1 MQLPSSP
8 PRVRDVLIVGAGSA
22 GSVLAERLSS
32 DPSCNVTVVESG
44 PAPSDPRVEAQITD
58 ALRLPIGAASSVVRH
73 YASVLT
79 ENPPR
84 PTQIMR
90 GAVVGGSGAVN
101 GGYFCRGLP
110 TDFDAWAVPG
120 WAWDDVLPHFRA
132 IETDLDFGTSL
143 HGDRGPI
150 TVRRVREFDGCTASF
165 VDAATRSGFGWIEDL
180 NGSDAGAALPAG
192 VGAVP
197 LNINGGTR
205 VGPGGAYLK
214 PALERPNLELRA
226 DTRVHRVL
234 FRANRAVG
242 VSCTDGSVLHAD
254 RIVLC
259 SGAIGSA
266 HLLLLS
272 GVGPASDLEPLGV
285 GVVAGLPVGM
295 HTVDHPEW
303 VLPVSWVPTHD
314 LPPLEAVLTTSDGIE
329 VRPYTA
335 GFAAMVH
342 GPGHDPAELPH
353 LGVALMRP
361 HSRGRV
367 RLVSPDPMVAPIIEH
382 RYDTVAADV
391 DALRRGSALAREL
404 VSGATEVGEASWS
417 TSQHLAG
424 TAPMGAGAQAVLD
437 PMCRVLGVEGL
448 WVVDGSIMPAI
459 TSRGPHATIAMI
471 GHRAAEFVAS

>member
-1 MQLPSSP
+1 MA
-8 PRVRDVLIVGAGSA
+8 RDVLIVGAGSA
-22 GSVLAERLSS
+22 GSILAERLSS
-32 DPSCNVTVVESG
+32 DPGCHVTVVEAG

-58 ALRLPIGAASSVVRH
+58 GLRLPIGAASSVVRH

-84 PTQIMR
+84 HTEIIR
-90 GAVVGGSGAVN
+90 GSVVGGSGAVN

-110 TDFDAWAVPG
+110 TDFDTWAVPG
-120 WAWDDVLPHFRA
+120 WGWQDVLPHFRA
-132 IETDLDFGTSL
+132 IETDLDFDTPL
-143 HGDRGPI
+143 HGDSGPI
-150 TVRRVREFDGCTASF
+150 TVRRVHEFDGCTASF
-165 VDAATRSGFGWIEDL
+165 VDAATRSGFGWIDDL
-180 NGSDAGAALPAG
+180 NGSDAGAVLPAG

-197 LNINGGTR
+197 LNINGRNR

-214 PALERPNLELRA
+214 PALERPNLEVLT

-242 VSCTDGSVLHAD
+242 VRCDDGAVLRAD

-272 GVGPASDLEPLGV
+272 GVGPPADLEALAV
-285 GVVAGLPVGM
+285 EVVAGLPVGTR
-295 HTVDHPEW
+295 TVDHPEW

-314 LPPLEAVLTTSDGIE
+314 LPPLEAVLTTADGIE

-367 RLVSPDPMVAPIIEH
+367 RLTSADPAVAPVIEH
-382 RYDTVAADV
+382 RYDTVAEDV
-391 DALRRGSALAREL
+391 DALRRGAELAREL
-404 VSGATEVGEASWS
+404 VSHTAEVGDAFWS

-424 TAPMGAGAQAVLD
+424 TAPMGTGPDAVVD
-437 PMCRVLGVEGL
+437 PSCRVLGVEGL

-471 GHRAAEFVAS
+471 GHRAAEFLST

>member
-1 MQLPSSP
+1 MS
-8 PRVRDVLIVGAGSA
+8 DVLIIGAGSA
-22 GSVLAERLSS
+22 GSILAERLSS
-32 DPSCNVTVVESG
+32 DPGCTVTVVEAG

-58 ALRLPIGAASSVVRH
+58 GLRLPIGAASSVVRH
-73 YASVLT
+73 YPSVLT

-84 PTQIMR
+84 HTEIIR
-90 GAVVGGSGAVN
+90 GSVVGGSGAVN

-110 TDFDAWAVPG
+110 TDFDTWAVPG
-120 WAWDDVLPHFRA
+120 WGWQDVLPHFRA
-132 IETDLDFGTSL
+132 IETDLDFSTAL
-143 HGDRGPI
+143 HGDSGPI

-165 VDAATRSGFGWIEDL
+165 VNAASRSGLVWIVDV
-180 NGSDAGAALPAG
+180 NGSFVGGVVPAG

-197 LNINGGTR
+197 LNINGRYR

-214 PALERPNLELRA
+214 PALERPNLEVLT
-226 DTRVHRVL
+226 DTRVHQVL

-242 VSCTDGSVLHAD
+242 VRCDDGAVLHSD

-272 GVGPASDLEPLGV
+272 GVGPPADLEALGV
-285 GVVAGLPVGM
+285 EVVAGLPVGM
-295 HTVDHPEW
+295 RTVDHPEW

-314 LPPLEAVLTTSDGIE
+314 LPPLEAVLTTAEGIE

-342 GPGHDPAELPH
+342 GPGHDPAERPH

-367 RLVSPDPMVAPIIEH
+367 RLASVDPAVAPVIEH
-382 RYDTVAADV
+382 RYDTVAEDV
-391 DALRRGSALAREL
+391 DALRRGAELAREL
-404 VSGATEVGEASWS
+404 VSHTAEVGDAFWS

-424 TAPMGAGAQAVLD
+424 TAPMGTGPDAVLD
-437 PMCRVLGVEGL
+437 PTCRVLGVEGL

-471 GHRAAEFVAS
+471 GHRAAEFLSI